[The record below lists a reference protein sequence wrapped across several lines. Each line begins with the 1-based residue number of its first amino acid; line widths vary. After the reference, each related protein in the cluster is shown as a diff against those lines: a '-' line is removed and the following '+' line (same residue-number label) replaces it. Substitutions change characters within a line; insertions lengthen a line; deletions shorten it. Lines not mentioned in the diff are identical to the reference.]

1 MDRRQFV
8 VSSMATFAMC
18 AFSKRRSAAVA
29 EALRQSVAAS
39 GELPPELREKL
50 MHDPFRPQFHL
61 LPRANWMNDPCAPR
75 FHRGEYH
82 MFFQYNPHAAVWGD
96 MHWNHA
102 TSPDLIHWKH
112 QPLALSP
119 TPDSYDAFGC
129 FTGSVLPGA
138 DIPTILYTGVTKSN
152 PETIRGEGLREVQC
166 LATSTDPDLRVWT
179 KLDKPVIEAPPT
191 GLNVTG
197 FRDPCPW
204 KDGDIWYLGVGS
216 GFNKVGGAV
225 LLYRSH
231 DGHNWEYLHPLAQ
244 GTWNGGTMSNPVDT
258 GEMWEC
264 PDFFP
269 LGGKHVLLYS
279 VERKV
284 FWEVGVFDK
293 SDLRFHS
300 ETKGM
305 LDQGYYYAM
314 KSMVD
319 EKGRRILW
327 GWVQESRS
335 ANECLAAGW
344 AGSMALPR
352 VLTLGSDNRLCM
364 DVPPEFAS
372 LRQQTQTVSN
382 PQSVEKLKEGFA
394 KLSIQNRAGEV
405 VYEFKPRTEVCA
417 LELRTGAGGAPLL
430 AVQYNGASEKPTLT
444 VGEKTLALS
453 PDGGGISTV
462 HLWIDGSV
470 IEIFADSREALT
482 WRNFAPS
489 PGDIQV
495 AWTGPAAALTSISV
509 SSVKPIS
516 DDRLT
521 S

>member
-1 MDRRQFV
+1 MDRRKFL
-8 VSSMATFAMC
+8 VSSVATSAMC
-18 AFSKRRSAAVA
+18 ALSKRGSTAVA
-29 EALRQSVAAS
+29 EALQQSVAAS
-39 GELPPELREKL
+39 GELPPALRERL
-50 MHDPFRPQFHL
+50 MNDPFRPQFHL

-82 MFFQYNPHAAVWGD
+82 MFFQYNPHAPVWGD

-102 TSPDLIHWKH
+102 TSADLIHWKH

-119 TPDSYDAFGC
+119 TPGSYDASGC

-138 DIPTILYTGVTKSN
+138 DFPTILYTGVTKSN
-152 PETIRGEGLREVQC
+152 PETIRGEGLHEVQC
-166 LATSTDPDLRVWT
+166 LATSTDPDLRVWK
-179 KLDKPVIEAPPT
+179 KLDKPVIEAPPP
-191 GLNVTG
+191 GLSVTG

-204 KDGDIWYLGVGS
+204 KDGDVWYLGVGS
-216 GFNKVGGAV
+216 GFTKVGGAV

-231 DGHNWEYLHPLAQ
+231 DGRNWEYLHPLAL
-244 GTWNGGTMSNPVDT
+244 GTWNGGTMTNPVDT

-293 SDLRFHS
+293 TDLKFHS

-305 LDQGYYYAM
+305 LDHGYYYAM

-327 GWVQESRS
+327 GWVQESRTP
-335 ANECLAAGW
+335 EQCLAAGW

-352 VLTLGSDNRLCM
+352 VLTLGADNRLCM

-372 LRQQTQTVSN
+372 LRQQTQTMSN
-382 PQSVEKLKEGFA
+382 PQSAEKLKEGFA

-405 VYEFKPRTEVCA
+405 VYIFKPQMEACA

-430 AVQYNGASEKPTLT
+430 SIQYNGASEKPALT
-444 VGEKTLALS
+444 IGEKTLAL
-453 PDGGGISTV
+453 PPGRDGTSTV

-482 WRNFAPS
+482 WRNFSPS
-489 PGDIQV
+489 PGDIQLTW
-495 AWTGPAAALTSISV
+495 AGPAAALTSISV
-509 SSVKPIS
+509 SGVKPIS

>member
-1 MDRRQFV
+1 
-8 VSSMATFAMC
+8 
-18 AFSKRRSAAVA
+18 
-29 EALRQSVAAS
+29 
-39 GELPPELREKL
+39 
-50 MHDPFRPQFHL
+50 
-61 LPRANWMNDPCAPR
+61 
-75 FHRGEYH
+75 

-119 TPDSYDAFGC
+119 TPGSYDAFGC

-314 KSMVD
+314 KGMVD